1 MNLTEYLFHRL
12 RELGVGHTFGI
23 PGDFVLPVYA
33 VQESLG
39 FPTVVCCHE
48 PGVGFAADAYARLKG
63 LGVALVTYGPGALNM
78 LNPVA
83 CAYAEQS
90 PLLVVS
96 GGPEMTFRRG
106 DHEVHLHHVVKTYE
120 SQLRIFREVT
130 IDAAILDDPASA
142 PETIDRVLRHV
153 VRRKRPGYLEIPR
166 DRVLAEV
173 AAPSGR
179 LALELEPEVRLAQAD
194 ALDEVVSEIGAML
207 AAAKRPTLYVGVGL
221 RRHGLTEL
229 VVRLAE
235 RLRLPVATDVLGK
248 AAIPES
254 HPQFAGVYM
263 GALGDPAVRELL
275 DGSDC
280 VIGIGVVRT
289 DLGTGFWTERIN
301 PKSRILVDPDSVR
314 VRFHRYDG
322 LAIRQVVESLVDRLP
337 VSDRPIPRFS
347 GSADPQRQAEDVES
361 SGTILHSGPGIGP
374 DATLLRVAD
383 ILAALKRLD
392 PARYS
397 FTADV
402 GDSWFIAL
410 ELRTEIFLAAGYYAS
425 MGFAVPGALGAGIA
439 EPTRRPFAI
448 VGDGAFQMTGTEL
461 ATMIE
466 QGLAPIV
473 LLLNNSS
480 YGMLEA
486 IDKSRNYYA
495 RPSWDYAA
503 MARALGASAERVTTP
518 AELAAAI
525 ARAEAAPGA
534 FLIEAVTA
542 RDDLSPVMA
551 RIRALLHSSP
561 KSSSH

>member
-1 MNLTEYLFHRL
+1 MNLAEYLFHRL
-12 RELGVGHTFGI
+12 RELDVGHTFGV

-48 PGVGFAADAYARLKG
+48 PGVGFAADAYARLRG
-63 LGVALVTYGPGALNM
+63 LGVALATYGPGALNM

-90 PLLVVS
+90 PLLIVS

-106 DHEVHLHHVVKTYE
+106 DHEVHLHHVVKNYE
-120 SQLRIFREVT
+120 SQLHIFREVT
-130 IDAAILDDPASA
+130 IDAAVLDDPASA
-142 PETIDRVLRHV
+142 AETIDRVLRNV

-166 DRVLAEV
+166 DRVFSEV
-173 AAPSGR
+173 AAPAGA
-179 LALELEPEVRLAQAD
+179 LALELDPEARLAQAD

-207 AAAKRPTLYVGVGL
+207 AASKRPTLYVGAGL
-221 RRHGLTEL
+221 RRHGLTDL

-248 AAIPES
+248 AAIAES
-254 HPQFAGVYM
+254 HPQHAGVYM
-263 GALGDPAVRELL
+263 GALSVPLVRDLL

-301 PKSRILVDPDSVR
+301 PKARILIDPDSVR

-322 LAIRQVVESLVDRLP
+322 LAIRQVVEALVERLP
-337 VSDRPIPRFS
+337 ASDRPIPRFV
-347 GSADPQRQAEDVES
+347 GSEDASPQAEAAGLRVS
-361 SGTILHSGPGIGP
+361 STTASSRP
-374 DATLLRVAD
+374 DAPLRIAD

-402 GDSWFIAL
+402 GDAWFIAL
-410 ELRTEIFLAAGYYAS
+410 ELRTEVFLAAGYYAS
-425 MGFAVPGALGAGIA
+425 MGFAVPGALGAGMA
-439 EPTRRPFAI
+439 EPARRPFAI

-461 ATMIE
+461 ATMV
-466 QGLAPIV
+466 QQRLAPIV

-486 IDKSRNYYA
+486 IDGSRPYYA

-503 MARALGASAERVTTP
+503 MARALGASAQRVTTP

-525 ARAEAAPGA
+525 ASAEAETVA
-534 FLIEAVTA
+534 FLIEAVIA
-542 RDDLSPVMA
+542 RDDFSPVMA
-551 RIRALLHSSP
+551 RIRALLNTPAQPSSL
-561 KSSSH
+561 

>member
-1 MNLTEYLFHRL
+1 M
-12 RELGVGHTFGI
+12 I
-23 PGDFVLPVYA
+23 
-33 VQESLG
+33 
-39 FPTVVCCHE
+39 
-48 PGVGFAADAYARLKG
+48 
-63 LGVALVTYGPGALNM
+63 
-78 LNPVA
+78 
-83 CAYAEQS
+83 
-90 PLLVVS
+90 VS

-120 SQLRIFREVT
+120 SQLRIYREVT

-142 PETIDRVLRHV
+142 PETIDRVLRNV
-153 VRRKRPGYLEIPR
+153 VTRKRPGYLEIPR
-166 DRVLAEV
+166 DRVYAEV

-179 LALELEPEVRLAQAD
+179 LVLDLEPEVRLAQAD
-194 ALDEVVSEIGAML
+194 ALDEVVSEIGNML
-207 AAAKRPTLYVGVGL
+207 AAARRPTLYVGVGL

-280 VIGIGVVRT
+280 IIGIGVVRT

-301 PKSRILVDPDSVR
+301 PKLRILIEPDGVR

-322 LAIRQVVESLVDRLP
+322 LAIREVVEALLARLP
-337 VSDRPIPRFS
+337 ASDRPISRFS
-347 GSADPQRQAEDVES
+347 VSPTPKIPPADGAS
-361 SGTILHSGPGIGP
+361 TGSGTGP
-374 DATLLRVAD
+374 DTTVLRVAD

-439 EPTRRPFAI
+439 DPRAGPSRSWATAPF
-448 VGDGAFQMTGTEL
+448 
-461 ATMIE
+461 
-466 QGLAPIV
+466 
-473 LLLNNSS
+473 
-480 YGMLEA
+480 
-486 IDKSRNYYA
+486 R
-495 RPSWDYAA
+495 
-503 MARALGASAERVTTP
+503 
-518 AELAAAI
+518 
-525 ARAEAAPGA
+525 
-534 FLIEAVTA
+534 
-542 RDDLSPVMA
+542 
-551 RIRALLHSSP
+551 
-561 KSSSH
+561 